1 MAPKPQL
8 SLDVSKA
15 NCPPPVNHRSS
26 RHYKNHTNYVDLVS
40 KLRNPGEAGP
50 INSWMT
56 TGRPV
61 GDSIGAK
68 KPKRQRKMS
77 QRLEP
82 NVTAESYKDCFGEDK
97 SSSLGGSMG
106 GYASARLTQAREE
119 QEQLQENL
127 RESEEQPQALR
138 ENEGDEHLATA
149 KYGSLDCEIE
159 KPRPYP
165 KPAFERYRY
174 PREIYT
180 KDRSDEEY
188 LAIFASFE
196 KLQTPQDHDEGSQ

>member
-8 SLDVSKA
+8 SPDVSKA
-15 NCPPPVNHRSS
+15 NCTPPVNHRSS

-40 KLRNPGEAGP
+40 
-50 INSWMT
+50 
-56 TGRPV
+56 RPV

-68 KPKRQRKMS
+68 KPKRRRKKS

-82 NVTAESYKDCFGEDK
+82 EVTAESYKNCFGEDM

-119 QEQLQENL
+119 QEELQENL
-127 RESEEQPQALR
+127 RGGEEQPKALR
-138 ENEGDEHLATA
+138 ENAGDELLATA
-149 KYGSLDCEIE
+149 KYGSLDKLSEIE
-159 KPRPYP
+159 KPRSYQ

-180 KDRSDEEY
+180 KDRSDKEY
-188 LAIFASFE
+188 LALFSSFE
-196 KLQTPQDHDEGSQ
+196 KLQTKQDHDKGSR